1 MESSI
6 ETPLSQCLLK
16 ISKLPLILT
25 LDFSSLATGII
36 YLCIMGG
43 RPMYSQGQ
51 EIFFLLMPFYII
63 VSIFFGCFNC
73 YCQYKNFMICRII
86 IRGILFLV
94 LTYSATKMISFT
106 SVFILLGPILY
117 ILLISTEIVYN
128 KEMEKLEQ
136 NMNEMALN

>member
-1 MESSI
+1 
-6 ETPLSQCLLK
+6 
-16 ISKLPLILT
+16 
-25 LDFSSLATGII
+25 
-36 YLCIMGG
+36 
-43 RPMYSQGQ
+43 
-51 EIFFLLMPFYII
+51 
-63 VSIFFGCFNC
+63 
-73 YCQYKNFMICRII
+73 MICRII

-94 LTYSATKMISFT
+94 LTYSAIKMISFT

>member
-51 EIFFLLMPFYII
+51 EIFFGLCLSILLFLFSLVVLTATVDI
-63 VSIFFGCFNC
+63 
-73 YCQYKNFMICRII
+73 
-86 IRGILFLV
+86 GIL
-94 LTYSATKMISFT
+94 
-106 SVFILLGPILY
+106 
-117 ILLISTEIVYN
+117 
-128 KEMEKLEQ
+128 
-136 NMNEMALN
+136 